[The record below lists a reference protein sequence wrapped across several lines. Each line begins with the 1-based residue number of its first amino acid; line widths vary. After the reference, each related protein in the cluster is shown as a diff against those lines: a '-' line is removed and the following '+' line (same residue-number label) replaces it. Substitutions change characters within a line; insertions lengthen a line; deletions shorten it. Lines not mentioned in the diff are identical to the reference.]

1 LRALTLERGPVAEL
15 TIIVCDVCA
24 KPAEERITFRVRGR
38 SLQKDLCR
46 EHIGELVTGARA
58 VKRGRPPTFGGREA
72 PESKRRGGP
81 LGRKRP
87 KQARPKRAAPV
98 APASTQ

>member
-1 LRALTLERGPVAEL
+1 MRALTLERGPVAEL

-46 EHIGELVTGARA
+46 EHIGKLDRSERLLWRQRRPS
-58 VKRGRPPTFGGREA
+58 RGTRF
-72 PESKRRGGP
+72 RR
-81 LGRKRP
+81 RR
-87 KQARPKRAAPV
+87 
-98 APASTQ
+98 